1 MTVDVVIFGVGVA
14 LLAGGVVWRG
24 LAIRRRRADF
34 LGRARAALEAQ
45 DGARRCAAVAVV
57 TQQGLSPVAELLL
70 EATQRESEA
79 CVLDAIAEAVA
90 RHQWEPSHRREL
102 FELRLWAQCRL
113 QVRPL
118 GERPS
123 RPRPAP
129 APERRFVSP
138 PAHPAHSGH
147 VTEAAARLCD
157 LLEPGGSEKAVAAQ
171 APRPS
176 ALAVMAAGGWR
187 RFSRT
192 EHRR

>member
-1 MTVDVVIFGVGVA
+1 MTVDTVMLGVGVA
-14 LLAGGVVWRG
+14 LLTGGVVWRV
-24 LAIRRRRADF
+24 LAVRRRRAHF
-34 LGRARAALEAQ
+34 LGRARAALGAQ
-45 DGARRCAAVAVV
+45 DRTTRCAAVAVV

-70 EATQRESEA
+70 EATQRETEA
-79 CVLDAIAEAVA
+79 TVLDAIAEAVG

-118 GERPS
+118 GERPA

-129 APERRFVSP
+129 TPERRLVWP
-138 PAHPAHSGH
+138 PSHPAHNGH

-157 LLEPGGSEKAVAAQ
+157 LLEPGDAGTAAASP
-171 APRPS
+171 APTRS

-187 RFSRT
+187 RLSRS